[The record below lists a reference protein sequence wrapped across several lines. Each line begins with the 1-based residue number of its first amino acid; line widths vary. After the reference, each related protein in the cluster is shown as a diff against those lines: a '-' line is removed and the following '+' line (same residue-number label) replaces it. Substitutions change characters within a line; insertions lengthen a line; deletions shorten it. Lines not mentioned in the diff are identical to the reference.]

1 MSLRFR
7 VNEEMLSLGLFTVCS
22 PLNTCLFISSRSSI
36 THHHK
41 AKQASAL
48 YCLNVCLLCLS
59 SMQPERHNKY
69 RIQRHLLLVKATALK
84 DAIKMQPQFTV

>member
-41 AKQASAL
+41 AKQGFSL
-48 YCLNVCLLCLS
+48 VLSECLLALS
-59 SMQPERHNKY
+59 FINRHNKY
-69 RIQRHLLLVKATALK
+69 RIQLHLLLVKATALK
-84 DAIKMQPQFTV
+84 DATKMQPQFTV